1 MKCLIALLFIGCA
14 GSQPGHLPVEAPPQ
28 MPVQPP
34 ATPAAAPAT
43 PTTIAP
49 LSEAQVIEKSHV
61 WFNAWDNFDSATWSE
76 QLGST
81 FILFEMARFLP
92 KDVLLGSMKMRIEKQ
107 QPHRTRTWDDEHVYQ
122 TDSLSIFI
130 GHAIENFPAFG
141 DAPAFTQDGY
151 NTVVWTRENNRW
163 VIGHWQWS
171 RAGIDAERDTWND
184 AFKQARGFNQK
195 PNQLL
200 VDTIKGK
207 KPGTALDV
215 GMGQGRN
222 ALYLASQGW
231 KTTGVDIATEG
242 LRIAR
247 EEAARR
253 KLKNFTAIEGDFDK
267 HDFGIAKWDLITMIY
282 EGTDHKM
289 VERIQK
295 ALKPGGLFISEYFHA
310 DSEIAK
316 TGAGGWKTGE
326 LADLFK
332 DAASWK
338 ILRDEVVED
347 NADWAGQR
355 KTKLVRFVAQKR

>member
-14 GSQPGHLPVEAPPQ
+14 GAQPGHLPVEAPPQ

-61 WFNAWDNFDSATWSE
+61 WFNAWDNFDAATWSE

-81 FILFEMARFLP
+81 FILYEDARFFTRDMLRTSLEARADKHLP
-92 KDVLLGSMKMRIEKQ
+92 PS
-107 QPHRTRTWDDEHVYQ
+107 TRTWDDEHVYLGE
-122 TDSLSIFI
+122 SIAIFI
-130 GHAIENFPAFG
+130 GHAIETLPANG
-141 DAPAFTQDGY
+141 ANASKTLDGY
-151 NTVVWTRENNRW
+151 YTVVWTPENSRW
-163 VIGHWQWS
+163 VIAHWAWS
-171 RAGIDAERDTWND
+171 RAGIEAERSVWND
-184 AFKQARGFNQK
+184 RYRQGGNFNQK

-222 ALYLASQGW
+222 ALFLASQGW
-231 KTTGVDIATEG
+231 KTTGIDIATEG

>member
-1 MKCLIALLFIGCA
+1 MRYLIAILFVGCA
-14 GSQPGHLPVEAPPQ
+14 GSQPMRLPAEAPP
-28 MPVQPP
+28 PVAVEPSS
-34 ATPAAAPAT
+34 TPAAAPAA

-49 LSEAQVIEKSHV
+49 MSEAQVIEKSHV
-61 WFNAWDNFDSATWSE
+61 WHDAWDQFDAAKWSE
-76 QLGST
+76 PLGST
-81 FILFEMARFLP
+81 FILYEDARFFTRDMLVAGL
-92 KDVLLGSMKMRIEKQ
+92 KARADKQ
-107 QPHRTRTWDDEHVYQ
+107 LPHRTRTWDDEHVYLGE
-122 TDSLSIFI
+122 SIAIFI
-130 GHAIENFPAFG
+130 GHAIENLPANG
-141 DAPAFTQDGY
+141 TNAASTIDGY
-151 NTVVWTRENNRW
+151 YTVVWTPENNRW

-171 RAGIDAERDTWND
+171 RAGIEAERDVWND
-184 AFKQARGFNQK
+184 MYRRGTSFNQK

-207 KPGTALDV
+207 KPGTALDI

-222 ALYLASQGW
+222 AIYLASQGW

-253 KLKNFTAIEGDFDK
+253 KLKNFTAVEGDFDK
-267 HDFGIAKWDLITMIY
+267 YDFGKAKWDLVTMIY

-289 VERIQK
+289 VERIQA

-310 DSEIAK
+310 DSDVAK

-326 LADLFK
+326 LAELFK
-332 DAASWK
+332 DGWK

-347 NADWAGQR
+347 TADWGQR